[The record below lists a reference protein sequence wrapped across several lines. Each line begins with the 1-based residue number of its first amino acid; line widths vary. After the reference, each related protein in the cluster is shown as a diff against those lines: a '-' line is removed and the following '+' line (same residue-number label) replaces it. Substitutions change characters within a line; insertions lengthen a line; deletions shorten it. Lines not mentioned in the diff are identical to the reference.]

1 MQTGTWAAILGTSAV
16 FGLFAAC
23 SLDLDES
30 LIPSEGGVGA
40 QAGAAGTGGTG
51 GNGTGASGGTG
62 GKIVDAGGSCDA
74 DKQCET
80 EGGCI
85 EGRCATGTCV
95 YEICPVTTACTARS
109 CDTSASTC
117 SSPSS
122 FGFKAHTVPLNDEV
136 GCSGIASRCVAGM
149 DDYVFVG
156 TTAGLLAYRVLSP
169 SAPEL
174 INVQAPP
181 FAITRMIATERRLII
196 LGPTASNKLSIAWI
210 DLPTDPLATDL
221 TTSTAAVDFTDTY
234 STMYPANADG
244 FYLVQNNAGNLY
256 PSALLAPPLTN
267 QTAVTLFPAA
277 GLPSGQA
284 VVASSGKRLV
294 TYRTDTSGSV
304 QKPTFGFV
312 QDAGTSNAQGSTTEQ
327 SFDFDAPTS
336 LGAHQ
341 FHSGYEGSLVWSTNR
356 LSQDDGGA
364 LQSDAV
370 MLYWPLVGDLTTF
383 DDKASVV
390 VASYNKGSQN
400 SVLAGQTALI
410 SPSLA
415 ITTAAYPP
423 DPQQTLVRS
432 VIRSGTSLALGSE
445 TPPVLSFG
453 ITQIG
458 VAASRRFG
466 FILTPSSQTPSLKT
480 TLHIFAPGC

>member
-1 MQTGTWAAILGTSAV
+1 MFAASAV

-30 LIPSEGGVGA
+30 LIPSEAGAGA
-40 QAGAAGTGGTG
+40 QAGAAGSGGGGTG
-51 GNGTGASGGTG
+51 GGGTGGTG
-62 GKIVDAGGSCDA
+62 GKIIDSGGACDA

-109 CDTSASTC
+109 CDTTASTC
-117 SSPSS
+117 SSPNS
-122 FGFKAHTVPLNDEV
+122 FGFKAHTLPLDDEI

-196 LGPTASNKLSIAWI
+196 LGPTAANKLSIAWI
-210 DLPTDPLATDL
+210 DLPSDPLATDL

-234 STMYPANADG
+234 STLYPADAGG
-244 FYLVQNNAGNLY
+244 FYLVQNSALNLY
-256 PSALLAPPLTN
+256 PSALLTPPLTN

-277 GLPSGQA
+277 GLPSGQS
-284 VVASSGKRLV
+284 VVAASGKRLV

-327 SFDFDAPTS
+327 SFDFNAPTS

-341 FHSGYEGSLVWSTNR
+341 FHSGYDGSLVWSTNR
-356 LSQDDGGA
+356 LALEDGGP
-364 LQSDAV
+364 LQADGV
-370 MLYWPLVGDLTTF
+370 VLYWPLVGNLTTF
-383 DDKASVV
+383 DDKATVV
-390 VASYNKGSQN
+390 VASYNKSSAN
-400 SVLAGQTALI
+400 AVLAGQTALI

-432 VIRSGTSLALGSE
+432 VIRNGTSLSLGTE
-445 TPPVLSFG
+445 TPPVLSFA

-458 VAASRRFG
+458 VTASRRFG
-466 FILTPSSQTPSLKT
+466 FILTPSSTAPSLKT